1 MGTTYLEPH
10 VKEELQ
16 KKFNGMGKNGN
27 DDQESPESG
36 ISKYSIWHHLIN
48 LSGNQLI
55 MIN

>member
-36 ISKYSIWHHLIN
+36 ISKYSMRHQLIK
-48 LSGNQLI
+48 LSVNQLI
-55 MIN
+55 MID